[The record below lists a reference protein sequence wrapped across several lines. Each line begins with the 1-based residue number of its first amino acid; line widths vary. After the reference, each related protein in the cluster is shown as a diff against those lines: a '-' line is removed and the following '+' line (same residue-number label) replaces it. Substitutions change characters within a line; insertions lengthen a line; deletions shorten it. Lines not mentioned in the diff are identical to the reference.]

1 MRFGLHL
8 PTGGRLADAP
18 ERAAI
23 CGCQS
28 LQIFCGNPRGWS
40 KPPLDRERVAEFK
53 AAAVRAQLEPVIVHA
68 TYLINL
74 AAPDDSIYRL
84 SVSAFLDELRRS
96 ADLGARFYV
105 VHSGSHKGTG
115 EEGGRARIREAL
127 RRALDEVPAAPEI
140 LLENTAGTANS
151 LGTTLQDLAALLEG
165 APTARASLCFD
176 TCHALAAG
184 YEIRTPEGVGKLLD
198 EFDRVLSLS
207 RLRCLHVNDSKGG
220 LDSHLDRHEHIGE
233 GAVGA
238 SGFQAFFS
246 DRRLWD
252 LPAILETP
260 LDGPDDDRRNLRR
273 AVELAVAAGAV
284 SPEVLENIPAEPVG
298 RRAKKCPV
306 IVKPPA
312 LAKPPALVNPVRKA
326 RALRKPATTLRSAR
340 KRRKR

>member
-8 PTGGRLADAP
+8 PTGGCLADAP
-18 ERAAI
+18 ERAREI
-23 CGCQS
+23 GCQS
-28 LQIFCGNPRGWS
+28 LQLFCGNPRGWS
-40 KPPLDRERVAEFK
+40 KPPLDPERVAEFH

-115 EEGGRARIREAL
+115 VEGGRARVREAL

-151 LGTTLQDLAALLEG
+151 LGTTFQDLAALLEG
-165 APTARASLCFD
+165 APAARVGLCFD

-198 EFDRVLSLS
+198 ELDRVLSLL

-220 LDSHLDRHEHIGE
+220 LGSRLDRHEHIGD

-238 SGFQAFFS
+238 SGFQTFFS
-246 DRRLWD
+246 DRRLWH

-284 SPEVLENIPAEPVG
+284 SPEVLKTIPTTPEGLAPKKAIPA
-298 RRAKKCPV
+298 
-306 IVKPPA
+306 
-312 LAKPPALVNPVRKA
+312 AKPKTSGRGPAIRKSA
-326 RALRKPATTLRSAR
+326 APSSSAR
-340 KRRKR
+340 KKVTKRQLRRR